1 MEINLTNNL
10 AFWVL
15 SLVIIQSAL
24 QKLECSDEIQ
34 DQIHTPLDVTY
45 LTASD
50 IQWGTQKRNKPHTK
64 VDLSGNS
71 Y

>member
-1 MEINLTNNL
+1 MEIKLPKKLL
-10 AFWVL
+10 AFWVI

-34 DQIHTPLDVTY
+34 DHVRIPLDVAY

-50 IQWGTQKRNKPHTK
+50 IQRGTHKRN
-64 VDLSGNS
+64 
-71 Y
+71 

>member
-1 MEINLTNNL
+1 MEISFPNLL

-15 SLVIIQSAL
+15 TLVLIQSAL

-34 DQIHTPLDVTY
+34 DHVRMPLDVTY

-50 IQWGTQKRNKPHTK
+50 IQRGTHKRK
-64 VDLSGNS
+64 
-71 Y
+71 